1 MNNQDPALTCSNPR
15 LISAIYFGLLSVVG
29 TILINAFLTSIG
41 VEEKIPVFEAVILG
55 MVVASCTGAVMGERI
70 IHCPMPYKARTFLIG
85 FSMVIASL
93 PIFDLGLVF
102 FMIKENASILSIAQ
116 LHNMVYFYLYVLA
129 YSYILF
135 GIALAVGAGLAAM
148 YLRGQL
154 VYDILSTYQPNEKI
168 EKLPESPIEKSK
180 IEHSDRVRITHR

>member
-1 MNNQDPALTCSNPR
+1 MKKPDPALTCPNPR

-29 TILINAFLTSIG
+29 TILINAFLTSLG

-55 MVVASCTGAVMGERI
+55 MVIASCTGAVMGEHI
-70 IHCPMPYKARTFLIG
+70 IHCEKPYKVKTFWMG
-85 FSMVIASL
+85 FFMVIASL

-102 FMIKENASILSIAQ
+102 FMYHENSSILYVAQ

-129 YSYILF
+129 YSYVLF
-135 GIALAVGAGLAAM
+135 GIALAIGAGLAAM

-154 VYDILSTYQPNEKI
+154 VYDILSTYQPNEEI
-168 EKLPESPIEKSK
+168 EKLPESPVEKNK
-180 IEHSDRVRITHR
+180 IEHSDRVRITHH